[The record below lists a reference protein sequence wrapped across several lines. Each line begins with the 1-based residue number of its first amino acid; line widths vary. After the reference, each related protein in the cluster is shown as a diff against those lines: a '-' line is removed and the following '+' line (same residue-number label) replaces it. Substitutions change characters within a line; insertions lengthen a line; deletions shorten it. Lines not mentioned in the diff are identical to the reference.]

1 MGQDR
6 SGPDPVRLVVASLF
20 GAVQR
25 HARWRDPTEAETA
38 AALNELKE
46 ILAGRNDAAV
56 LLAETA
62 GLMLGFREGTPDEPR
77 ARAAARFFLEAGADE
92 DRIQGWI
99 AEGKRQAEMA
109 RRPPF
114 SGGVRPLDR
123 ADHGFRQMPAT
134 FPNFM

>member
-6 SGPDPVRLVVASLF
+6 SGPDPVRLVVASLS

-38 AALNELKE
+38 AAVNELKE

-77 ARAAARFFLEAGADE
+77 ARAAARFCLEAGADE
-92 DRIQGWI
+92 DLIQGGSPRESAGPRWRGGHRFR
-99 AEGKRQAEMA
+99 AACA
-109 RRPPF
+109 R
-114 SGGVRPLDR
+114 
-123 ADHGFRQMPAT
+123 
-134 FPNFM
+134 